1 MPIVQVLLTK
11 KLTAEEKSEFM
22 EFVAQVICKNTST
35 LSKNI
40 YVYIQEFNPDNA
52 RKSAPIVMINWTMM
66 PDRTESVKNEI
77 VKEITNKL
85 AKIEP
90 ELKDE
95 IVILIND
102 IPLTNTMLG
111 GETRLENP
119 DNENI

>member
-1 MPIVQVLLTK
+1 MSKFYLQK

-52 RKSAPIVMINWTMM
+52 RKSAPVVMINWTMM
-66 PDRTESVKNEI
+66 PDRTESVKKEI
-77 VKEITNKL
+77 VKKITNKL

-102 IPLTNTMLG
+102 IPLTNAMLS

-119 DNENI
+119 DK

>member
-1 MPIVQVLLTK
+1 MT
-11 KLTAEEKSEFM
+11 
-22 EFVAQVICKNTST
+22 
-35 LSKNI
+35 
-40 YVYIQEFNPDNA
+40 
-52 RKSAPIVMINWTMM
+52 
-66 PDRTESVKNEI
+66 DRTESVKKEI